1 MTLPEDTILENRY
14 RIDRLLAHG
23 GMGAIYRGFDTNL
36 SMPVAIKEN
45 FFQTPQSIRQFQQ
58 EALILARLHHP
69 SLPRVIQHFSYE
81 GQQYLVMDFIEGEDL
96 WEIVKKQKRPLEE
109 AQGLTYITQI
119 CEAVVYLHKQNP
131 PIIHRD
137 IKPQNIKITPD
148 NRAVLV
154 DFGIAK
160 IVEVDSRTRTG
171 AQAVTPGFSPP
182 EQYSRV
188 GTTPASDIYSLG
200 ATLYA
205 ILTGKKPP
213 DSISLLVNL
222 ANFEPP
228 NAINE
233 AISNR
238 TSQTIM
244 HAMRPQPEDR
254 PPSVEVWKKEL
265 QASLNSLN
273 ASKDNKDNKDNKEET
288 LLPGTILAAEKPEK
302 RRSVATPTLWLVDSN
317 GVGHGL
323 GSNVLVM
330 GRHSNADVFIDDKNV
345 SRQHALIRAERQ
357 RCMVMD
363 NGSANGTFI
372 NDQRLG
378 LEWHVLNQ
386 GDVLRI
392 GSATFNV
399 SPSEPSQTASPAI
412 PPAVNDEDEVRTR
425 FKPVQRAPAAIP
437 SPLPES
443 EPVTPSAKPFQA
455 KQSAAPSSVGVET
468 TPPAKARR
476 NILPIII
483 AMVVLLG
490 ALGAAAFFLLA
501 ANTSSSNAT
510 ATATAQEALIVA
522 QTETADARALEAEVT
537 GTASAVAAEATQQ
550 AADEAAAPA
559 AARAAESATLATSI
573 PTDTPPPTEVP
584 PTATPKPTNTPAKA
598 AATAT
603 GRPPTTTPTPATANT
618 PAAVAAGPT
627 LIPLE
632 SDISIPQIGVREVID
647 VDINLKNPREVY
659 VLVKADGIYK
669 STNGGDGPWAKMEL
683 DGSAITALVIDPNNP
698 ARLFAPTWNAVL
710 RSDDG
715 GNSWKAFGNGLSNSN
730 RAVDT
735 VAIDP
740 VDPNNLYAGIGA
752 TLVVSTNGGESWIS
766 EGFANGLA
774 QGRITGVAVDPFN
787 HDVVLVGGEFG
798 SIYRS
803 NDSGRNFIQLDFST
817 GKGMYSLV
825 AHPTQKDVYLA
836 GINSFDAGIVKTENG
851 ADFSS
856 SSNGLV
862 FGGADSAYSAITFAP
877 SNPNIIY
884 TGSGYESDQNAK
896 GIFKTTNGGK
906 DWDKFSNGLSTN
918 PATGQPHYVKSI
930 AVHPTN
936 PDILLAATGGGLFKS
951 TDGGRNWVI
960 K

>member
-1 MTLPEDTILENRY
+1 M
-14 RIDRLLAHG
+14 
-23 GMGAIYRGFDTNL
+23 
-36 SMPVAIKEN
+36 
-45 FFQTPQSIRQFQQ
+45 
-58 EALILARLHHP
+58 
-69 SLPRVIQHFSYE
+69 
-81 GQQYLVMDFIEGEDL
+81 
-96 WEIVKKQKRPLEE
+96 
-109 AQGLTYITQI
+109 
-119 CEAVVYLHKQNP
+119 
-131 PIIHRD
+131 
-137 IKPQNIKITPD
+137 
-148 NRAVLV
+148 
-154 DFGIAK
+154 
-160 IVEVDSRTRTG
+160 
-171 AQAVTPGFSPP
+171 
-182 EQYSRV
+182 
-188 GTTPASDIYSLG
+188 
-200 ATLYA
+200 
-205 ILTGKKPP
+205 
-213 DSISLLVNL
+213 
-222 ANFEPP
+222 
-228 NAINE
+228 
-233 AISNR
+233 
-238 TSQTIM
+238 
-244 HAMRPQPEDR
+244 
-254 PPSVEVWKKEL
+254 
-265 QASLNSLN
+265 
-273 ASKDNKDNKDNKEET
+273 
-288 LLPGTILAAEKPEK
+288 
-302 RRSVATPTLWLVDSN
+302 
-317 GVGHGL
+317 
-323 GSNVLVM
+323 
-330 GRHSNADVFIDDKNV
+330 
-345 SRQHALIRAERQ
+345 
-357 RCMVMD
+357 
-363 NGSANGTFI
+363 
-372 NDQRLG
+372 
-378 LEWHVLNQ
+378 
-386 GDVLRI
+386 
-392 GSATFNV
+392 
-399 SPSEPSQTASPAI
+399 
-412 PPAVNDEDEVRTR
+412 
-425 FKPVQRAPAAIP
+425 
-437 SPLPES
+437 
-443 EPVTPSAKPFQA
+443 
-455 KQSAAPSSVGVET
+455 
-468 TPPAKARR
+468 
-476 NILPIII
+476 
-483 AMVVLLG
+483 
-490 ALGAAAFFLLA
+490 
-501 ANTSSSNAT
+501 
-510 ATATAQEALIVA
+510 
-522 QTETADARALEAEVT
+522 
-537 GTASAVAAEATQQ
+537 
-550 AADEAAAPA
+550 
-559 AARAAESATLATSI
+559 
-573 PTDTPPPTEVP
+573 
-584 PTATPKPTNTPAKA
+584 
-598 AATAT
+598 
-603 GRPPTTTPTPATANT
+603 
-618 PAAVAAGPT
+618 
-627 LIPLE
+627 
-632 SDISIPQIGVREVID
+632 REVID

-659 VLVKADGIYK
+659 ALVKADGIYK